1 MAVESVA
8 SSVDQ
13 WVKWCRSKRLKD
25 SRAYLRGVN
34 AWRQAWRPKRV
45 RVLLVAESHVGEQK
59 GDRGIRVQLPEG
71 ISKTLPRRYVR
82 LVYCLGYGESQLC
95 RGVPR
100 KNNGTWQFWD
110 ILGAIAAGHVGNK
123 QPRRR
128 ESTDEERLAWK
139 LNVLRT
145 LQRKRIWLVDASI
158 AALYYPGNK
167 PIRVPNELI
176 CESFRRFVWP
186 MVERDRPKQVW
197 IIGKRV
203 GRALAGLS
211 LQGSPYKISEDCV
224 ISQPQDHDQGRYQRG
239 LRRMMRKIRKILH

>member
-1 MAVESVA
+1 MA
-8 SSVDQ
+8 SVDE
-13 WVKWCRSKRLKD
+13 WVKWCKSKGLKD
-25 SRAYLRGVN
+25 SRAYLGGVYE
-34 AWRQAWRPKRV
+34 WRRAWRPTRV

-59 GDRGIRVQLPEG
+59 EDRRIRVQLPES
-71 ISKTLPRRYVR
+71 IRKTLPKRYVR

-110 ILGAIAAGHVGNK
+110 ILGAVAAGHVGK
-123 QPRRR
+123 EHQQARRR

-139 LNVLRT
+139 VNVLRT
-145 LQRKRIWLVDASI
+145 LQRKGIWLVDASI

-167 PIRVPNELI
+167 PIRVPKELI

-211 LQGSPYKISEDCV
+211 LPGLPYKISEDCV
-224 ISQPQDHDQGRYQRG
+224 ISQPQDHDQGRYDRG
-239 LRRMMRKIRKILH
+239 LRRMILKIRKILH